1 MISLTRL
8 DNTTL
13 LVNLEVVKYVE
24 STPDTLIT
32 FINGDTLIVREPLE
46 EFQRRVLDYRVSTLK
61 KLRLDPLASPVPT

>member
-61 KLRLDPLASPVPT
+61 KLRLEPLASPVPT